1 MVINFCTKVIEKL
14 PVKPDKIYL
23 GSGFHKDME
32 RLGQSIDEES
42 PQFCMIGDI
51 GVYLDRSLQ
60 GRRVKIAVNGEMK
73 TFNYKTFIR
82 KDSVEF

>member
-1 MVINFCTKVIEKL
+1 MVISFCTKVIERL
-14 PVKPDKIYL
+14 AVKPDKIYL

-32 RLGQSIDEES
+32 RLGQSIDEEA
-42 PQFCMIGDI
+42 PLFAIVGETGI
-51 GVYLDRSLQ
+51 YLDRSLQ
-60 GRRVKIAVNGEMK
+60 GRRVKVAVNGDEK